1 MCFWSLQNTSGKY
14 NWDIPYYM
22 EKKNKTGTP
31 NFLDPALSKLPFF
44 STDLVISGR
53 LGGKGQREKTSQSWE
68 PAATI
73 SAFPKQRLVTD
84 GRTFLL
90 YVHWRQGKGHGMLT
104 ATERR
109 GVLILKAQEPG
120 RDSFP
125 KGRNLLQTLLGIGT

>member
-1 MCFWSLQNTSGKY
+1 MGHTLLHG
-14 NWDIPYYM
+14 
-22 EKKNKTGTP
+22 KKNKTGTP

-44 STDLVISGR
+44 STDVVISGR
-53 LGGKGQREKTSQSWE
+53 LGEKGPREKTSQSWE

-73 SAFPKQRLVTD
+73 SASAFPKQRLVTD

-90 YVHWRQGKGHGMLT
+90 YVHWRQRKGHGMLT

-109 GVLILKAQEPG
+109 GMLILKAQEPG

-125 KGRNLLQTLLGIGT
+125 KGRNLLQTLLGTGT